1 MTSRPDAIFQAP
13 GGVRRVV
20 EGSVLQLYC
29 SIGALN
35 VTFTWR
41 KDGEPVTIDVPHLRE
56 RTSEDGTTNTT
67 TSVLTID
74 NFQSSDN
81 GTYQC
86 MTMSGATGDSV
97 NLIGICCNNYTM
109 EYTIAINFYCIA

>member
-1 MTSRPDAIFQAP
+1 M
-13 GGVRRVV
+13 
-20 EGSVLQLYC
+20 LQLYC
-29 SIGALN
+29 SVGALD

-41 KDGEPVTIDVPHLRE
+41 KDGEPVVIDVPHLRE
-56 RTSEDGTTNTT
+56 RTCDDVTTNTA

-86 MTMSGATGDSV
+86 TTMTQGDGNNV
-97 NLIGICCNNYTM
+97 TLIGI
-109 EYTIAINFYCIA
+109 